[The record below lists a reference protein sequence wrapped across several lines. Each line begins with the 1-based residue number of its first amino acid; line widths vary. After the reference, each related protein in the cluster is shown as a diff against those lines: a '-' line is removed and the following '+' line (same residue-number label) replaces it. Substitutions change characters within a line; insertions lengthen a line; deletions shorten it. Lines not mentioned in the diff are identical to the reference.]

1 MIAVQK
7 RNGMALLIVL
17 VVLAIL
23 SSVLVMTANQAVVTK
38 RSMIQQWRKT
48 QVELVFL
55 ASLERTTHI
64 LSQDSLFKGE
74 SWQVEL
80 PEENANQFLVTSV
93 VSEKTDQQIVVTLSL
108 KGVNHQAG
116 IHERSY
122 VLNTANE

>member
-38 RSMIQQWRKT
+38 RAMIQQWRKT

-55 ASLERTTHI
+55 DSLERTTHL

>member
-1 MIAVQK
+1 MIAAQK

-23 SSVLVMTANQAVVTK
+23 SSVLVMTANHAVFAK
-38 RSMIQQWRKT
+38 RAMIQQWRKA

-55 ASLERTTHI
+55 ASLERTTHL

-93 VSEKTDQQIVVTLSL
+93 VSEKTDHQIVVTLSIEA
-108 KGVNHQAG
+108 VNHQAG
-116 IHERSY
+116 LHERSY
-122 VLNTANE
+122 VLNKANE

>member
-38 RSMIQQWRKT
+38 RAMIQQWRKT

>member
-55 ASLERTTHI
+55 DSLERTTHL